1 MIIEQSLFD
10 HPLKNDLKTYNNI
23 QKIATVQVDDFA
35 TDCFLDH
42 DFFKNIYKM
51 IAIDL
56 SKQQALDVGSIS
68 FALL

>member
-51 IAIDL
+51 IVNKKHL
-56 SKQQALDVGSIS
+56 M
-68 FALL
+68 LLQNVLF